1 LSGHCAPV
9 TIQTELI
16 EARIHPDDPQ
26 YLWRRADGVDVASS
40 WPDRKASDCT
50 LMDVNGRQHITNYRE
65 ISNLMA
71 ERAGFEPNFSTKS
84 IN

>member
-1 LSGHCAPV
+1 MRHAS
-9 TIQTELI
+9 IQTTLNTYGGGLMEC
-16 EARIHPDDPQ
+16 
-26 YLWRRADGVDVASS
+26 DVASS

-71 ERAGFEPNFSTKS
+71 ERAGFEPKLFNK
-84 IN
+84 INQLEGANGTRNR